1 MEPHTLHALTSLA
14 DGEHPGIIPP
24 LNGAIVF
31 IVLCILLFAV
41 TRLNRDR

>member
-1 MEPHTLHALTSLA
+1 MEPHTLPAVITLA
-14 DGEHPGIIPP
+14 DDHPGIIPP

-31 IVLCILLFAV
+31 IVLLLLLFAV

>member
-1 MEPHTLHALTSLA
+1 MEPHTLHTVVTLA
-14 DGEHPGIIPP
+14 DDHSGIIPP

-31 IVLCILLFAV
+31 VVLLLLLFAV